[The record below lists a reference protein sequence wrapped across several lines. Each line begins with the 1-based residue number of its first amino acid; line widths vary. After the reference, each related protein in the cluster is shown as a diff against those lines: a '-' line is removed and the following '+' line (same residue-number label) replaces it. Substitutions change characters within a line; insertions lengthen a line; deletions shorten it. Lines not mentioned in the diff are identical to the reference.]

1 MDPRTVFEG
10 ILALV
15 VGPARTAIPRS
26 FCCQSWSA
34 TLGASVPVDFHVFE
48 SNIDGFA
55 KAVILAVNKRGLL
68 HHHEVHMVPGA
79 HAGIVHGRD
88 FHALPNIRA
97 SDFYA
102 GRDTVFGDVHINL
115 VGPGVSAAVL
125 QGDAVRAAGVAVV
138 AGVAPM
144 IDIATLGC
152 QQFKH
157 ASISKIERVG
167 AIILRITG
175 VMSYRP
181 GQAFR

>member
-1 MDPRTVFEG
+1 M
-10 ILALV
+10 
-15 VGPARTAIPRS
+15 
-26 FCCQSWSA
+26 
-34 TLGASVPVDFHVFE
+34 
-48 SNIDGFA
+48 
-55 KAVILAVNKRGLL
+55 
-68 HHHEVHMVPGA
+68 PGA
-79 HAGIVHGRD
+79 GACVVHVRN

>member
-48 SNIDGFA
+48 GNIDGFA

-88 FHALPNIRA
+88 FHALRNIDA
-97 SDFYA
+97 SKLEVL
-102 GRDTVFGDVHINL
+102 RDAVFGDMQVDL
-115 VGPGVSAAVL
+115 VGPGGGGAVL
-125 QGDAVRAAGVAVV
+125 
-138 AGVAPM
+138 
-144 IDIATLGC
+144 
-152 QQFKH
+152 
-157 ASISKIERVG
+157 
-167 AIILRITG
+167 
-175 VMSYRP
+175 
-181 GQAFR
+181 